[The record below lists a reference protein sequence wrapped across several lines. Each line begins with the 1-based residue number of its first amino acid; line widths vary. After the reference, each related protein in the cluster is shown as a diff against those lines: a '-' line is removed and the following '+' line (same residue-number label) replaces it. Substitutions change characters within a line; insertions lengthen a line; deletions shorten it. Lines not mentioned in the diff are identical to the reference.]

1 MNRSGFPWRGV
12 VLGLAIEIPTI
23 YWVAASEVTARVF
36 ISSWSL
42 TMTAVLALLVLMGLN
57 PLLER
62 LRPSWKLSRNELLVV
77 YIMLASTSV
86 IYGYGL
92 LQMMIPALGG
102 AHFWNTDQNHYDT
115 LLQPLLQKWAVIS
128 DTEALAGLFE
138 GYSSP
143 PWLLWLPR
151 LLSYGA
157 FLLAAYAATG
167 GLALLLARP
176 WIVHERL
183 TFPIC
188 ALPLEMTT
196 ERWPVMRSRLMWLGF
211 MIPAFLETLLAL
223 RHWFPVVP
231 AVEMKHMLHPEWFQ
245 NRPWTVLQPLRFG
258 WTPFIVGLA
267 YVAPTEISFSCWFF
281 VIFNMALRVL
291 GVLAGWADAGGGR
304 AAGDFPYLTET
315 TIGAFLAF
323 AVGSVWMARRH
334 LVTVAR
340 VVLGLRLRQGVD
352 DLEPGQRTHYRGAVA
367 LLVGGSL
374 GVVAFGMQLGI
385 QPAAVVGVFTLYFL
399 IVLTLARL
407 RAEAGPAWAF
417 GPDRRPHELLVWLC
431 GNGSFKPATLANL
444 SLLNWF
450 FADVRFATLPSY
462 IESVKIG
469 HDAELRPRH
478 VALIIALATVV
489 AVVFGMIAVTGQF
502 YDLGAAT
509 AKTYGAGRGASQRV
523 GTLATQWLTVVQGP
537 EWGKIGMVG
546 VGAVF
551 VTFLQVMRQRV
562 LWWPFH
568 PVGYVM
574 AHTGAGY
581 SFFCHYFIA
590 WLAKTIVLRAG
601 GMRLYRQSLPF
612 VIGLIL
618 GDIATQTAWSLVASL
633 AGWEVYQF
641 IS

>member
-1 MNRSGFPWRGV
+1 
-12 VLGLAIEIPTI
+12 
-23 YWVAASEVTARVF
+23 
-36 ISSWSL
+36 
-42 TMTAVLALLVLMGLN
+42 
-57 PLLER
+57 
-62 LRPSWKLSRNELLVV
+62 
-77 YIMLASTSV
+77 
-86 IYGYGL
+86 
-92 LQMMIPALGG
+92 
-102 AHFWNTDQNHYDT
+102 
-115 LLQPLLQKWAVIS
+115 
-128 DTEALAGLFE
+128 
-138 GYSSP
+138 
-143 PWLLWLPR
+143 
-151 LLSYGA
+151 
-157 FLLAAYAATG
+157 
-167 GLALLLARP
+167 
-176 WIVHERL
+176 
-183 TFPIC
+183 
-188 ALPLEMTT
+188 
-196 ERWPVMRSRLMWLGF
+196 
-211 MIPAFLETLLAL
+211 
-223 RHWFPVVP
+223 
-231 AVEMKHMLHPEWFQ
+231 
-245 NRPWTVLQPLRFG
+245 
-258 WTPFIVGLA
+258 
-267 YVAPTEISFSCWFF
+267 
-281 VIFNMALRVL
+281 MALRVL

-537 EWGKIGMVG
+537 EWGKDRDGRGGGGVRDVPAGDAAAGTLVAVSPRRVCHGAHRGGVQLLLPLLHRLAGEDHRAAGGWDAAVPPEPAVRDRPDPGRHRDPDGVVAGGVAGG
-546 VGAVF
+546 VGGVSVHF
-551 VTFLQVMRQRV
+551 VRGR
-562 LWWPFH
+562 
-568 PVGYVM
+568 
-574 AHTGAGY
+574 
-581 SFFCHYFIA
+581 
-590 WLAKTIVLRAG
+590 
-601 GMRLYRQSLPF
+601 
-612 VIGLIL
+612 
-618 GDIATQTAWSLVASL
+618 
-633 AGWEVYQF
+633 
-641 IS
+641 